1 MADVEE
7 CLRRARISILGN
19 LRLALAGRAVIVAR
33 MSSREGKGPT
43 AWQRVR
49 ALFELTPQERLVVF
63 GVLAAVL
70 IGLGV
75 RAWNL
80 RHQKADAYEP
90 AGVTKKMQVQR

>member
-1 MADVEE
+1 
-7 CLRRARISILGN
+7 
-19 LRLALAGRAVIVAR
+19 
-33 MSSREGKGPT
+33 MSSRDDHGPT
-43 AWQRVR
+43 GWPRVR

-80 RHQKADAYEP
+80 QHQRADSYQP
-90 AGVTKKMQVQR
+90 AGVTAEHEGKR